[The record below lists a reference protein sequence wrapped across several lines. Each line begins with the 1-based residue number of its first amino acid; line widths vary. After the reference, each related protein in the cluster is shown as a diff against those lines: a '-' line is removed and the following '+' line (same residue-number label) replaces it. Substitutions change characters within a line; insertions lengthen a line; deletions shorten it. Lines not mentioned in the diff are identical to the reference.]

1 MTGREKVQRVA
12 KGRRPQYFA
21 DPATDKLLW
30 MVLSLAGELSVT
42 RQRLDTLERL
52 LAEQSIIVD
61 GALDDFTASDPTAI
75 AEREALRQELV
86 DRLLSVVRAEL
97 KETTDEEF
105 PRSREEIL
113 KVLDGV

>member
-1 MTGREKVQRVA
+1 MTVPKKIPRVA

-42 RQRLDTLERL
+42 RQRLDALERL
-52 LAEQSIIVD
+52 LAEQSILVD
-61 GALDDFTASDPTAI
+61 GALDGFTASDPTTI

-86 DRLLSVVRAEL
+86 DRLLSVVCAEL
-97 KETTDEEF
+97 KETTDDEF

-113 KVLDGV
+113 KILDEV